1 MLITARFTPRSMT
14 QAQYEEVHRRLDA
27 MGLGAPDGR
36 MFHVCYGTGDH
47 LGVLDLWE
55 SAEKFAAFGQRLLP
69 VLAEVGVDPGLPDVQ
84 PVNRV
89 IEMSP
94 LLDA

>member
-1 MLITARFTPRSMT
+1 M
-14 QAQYEEVHRRLDA
+14 
-27 MGLGAPDGR
+27 
-36 MFHVCYGTGDH
+36 
-47 LGVLDLWE
+47 
-55 SAEKFAAFGQRLLP
+55 P

-94 LLDA
+94 LLGA